1 MKLEHVCVCVCVCG
15 SAVFYKIFFRKLYD
29 SYMFDCLHIIT
40 LRVAI
45 IANFTP
51 AGKKI
56 FE

>member
-1 MKLEHVCVCVCVCG
+1 MCVCVCG